1 MPQCM
6 FVAIP
11 QYQLL
16 PLDHKA
22 HLRGYCQ
29 CSTIASSYQASDDGV
44 PTLSSVPPLNTNPF
58 SSEGQRLWEEGQ
70 GRGCEPRPAVRVW
83 IPINSREVKFP
94 CQGDWKEGREGT
106 LCSCRWAPGHRLPH
120 RSPQTR
126 LQMLGKP
133 HHRETYSMTWPYFSK
148 LGTSMPTMLPQ
159 TLPSNAM
166 QPQKQWE
173 KSYMQL
179 QTHVYTHPTQ
189 LSACLDT
196 HECAHSHTDMYSKQH
211 P

>member
-6 FVAIP
+6 LVAIS
-11 QYQLL
+11 QFQLL

-29 CSTIASSYQASDDGV
+29 CSTISSSYQASDDGV
-44 PTLSSVPPLNTNPF
+44 PTLSSAPTLNTNRF

-106 LCSCRWAPGHRLPH
+106 LSSCRWAPGHRLPH
-120 RSPQTR
+120 RKPQTR
-126 LQMLGKP
+126 LDAQ
-133 HHRETYSMTWPYFSK
+133 ETSSP
-148 LGTSMPTMLPQ
+148 
-159 TLPSNAM
+159 
-166 QPQKQWE
+166 
-173 KSYMQL
+173 
-179 QTHVYTHPTQ
+179 
-189 LSACLDT
+189 
-196 HECAHSHTDMYSKQH
+196 
-211 P
+211 